1 MTSDGE
7 QNEMGYSFAT
17 SLLLCGFIAN
27 CLSLANLSVVVVG
40 GPMLVNICGSLKDF
54 VLTYVGFVLFKDD
67 SNTTKCTTLVLI
79 GLSVSFLGAI
89 YTLITKFKNSRSNT
103 EE

>member
-1 MTSDGE
+1 MTSL
-7 QNEMGYSFAT
+7 F
-17 SLLLCGFIAN
+17 LCGFIAN

-40 GPMLVNICGSLKDF
+40 GPMLVNICGNLKDF
-54 VLTYVGFVLFKDD
+54 VLTYIGFVLFTDD

-103 EE
+103 TELQKLTLQAKKEN